1 MRSDHRLK
9 DRPLI
14 EAKNDRASRVNR
26 LIPFFLVFLL
36 AALLLPLLSYPDPTL
51 ADWLNSSEVN
61 SYYWLA
67 VGVITLFFA
76 VLVWH
81 KNRAEIPLRYG
92 LMFLWVLL
100 FTFLLVFINGNSF
113 SYLDADGVIQTFRLP
128 LLARLAYEAKR
139 MDDLLF
145 CFAFLFL
152 FSYAK
157 NEPKYKNIV
166 PYSVL
171 LFALASVIYAF
182 IKGPDAT
189 ESYLVYSSFF
199 SGSEDFG
206 KVLFASAFASALL
219 AVDHPGALRYVFMV
233 LAVGLVVLSGVLAL
247 AITFWSLV
255 LASFLAGMAILLNQ
269 KAKSRVR
276 QIGCLLY
283 VLLVAVFIVLIAIPS
298 SLADTLRV
306 YCGNELAAVF
316 SERIT
321 LWSHYLNSLS
331 SWRVF
336 LGDGALGHYR
346 ISLTYGSSAAFTPLK
361 NGVLEVYDN
370 GGLVYLL
377 FYFLVIIVGVFRFK
391 KREEKSHSFFAAV
404 LAFSCAFLIFTIF
417 SGERLF
423 FSSNFLSLFLS
434 AILLCYPHHQDPLIE
449 EE

>member
-1 MRSDHRLK
+1 MKSGYRLN
-9 DRPLI
+9 DCLLI
-14 EAKNDRASRVNR
+14 EAKNDRAPRVNR

-36 AALLLPLLSYPDPTL
+36 AVLLLPRLSYPDHTL
-51 ADWLNSSEVN
+51 ADWLNSPEVN
-61 SYYWLA
+61 GYYWLA

-76 VLVWH
+76 FFVWH
-81 KNRAEIPLRYG
+81 KNRAEIPLHYG

-100 FTFLLVFINGNSF
+100 FTFILAFINENAF
-113 SYLDADGVIQTFRLP
+113 RYLGADGVIQTFRLP

-182 IKGPDAT
+182 IKGPDSAG
-189 ESYLVYSSFF
+189 SYLVYSSFF
-199 SGSEDFG
+199 SGNEDFG

-219 AVDHPGALRYVFMV
+219 AYDHLGALRYVFVV
-233 LAVGLVVLSGVLAL
+233 LIVGFVALSGVLAL

-255 LASFLAGMAILLNQ
+255 LVSFLVGMAILFNQ
-269 KAKSRVR
+269 KAENRALKT
-276 QIGCLLY
+276 GCLFY
-283 VLLVAVFIVLIAIPS
+283 VLLIAVFIVLIAIPS

-346 ISLTYGSSAAFTPLK
+346 ISLAYGSSTAFTPLE
-361 NGVLEVYDN
+361 NGALEVYDN

-377 FYFLVIIVGVFRFK
+377 FYFLVIVVGVFRFK
-391 KREEKSHSFFAAV
+391 KREEKSRSFFAVV
-404 LAFSCAFLIFTIF
+404 LAFSCAFLVFTIF
-417 SGERLF
+417 SDERLF

-434 AILLCYPHHQDPLIE
+434 AILLCYPHHQDPMIDE
-449 EE
+449 E